1 MTSQQRACSLRSRA
15 FSLRRVRLHCT
26 QHATLYQR
34 VETTGTARTRCRCG
48 RARVHRSALRHLEL
62 HAFAVRDLVREME
75 VELVWVDTE
84 SNPSDLLTKAITSKA
99 KFDRFAKLILGA
111 VDGTY
116 ATFLA
121 SAHRAVLRS
130 G

>member
-1 MTSQQRACSLRSRA
+1 
-15 FSLRRVRLHCT
+15 
-26 QHATLYQR
+26 
-34 VETTGTARTRCRCG
+34 
-48 RARVHRSALRHLEL
+48 
-62 HAFAVRDLVREME
+62 ME

-121 SAHRAVLRS
+121 SAHRAILRS